1 MQTTL
6 LAIAIAIIM
15 AVAAALAGP
24 FFVDWNEYRA
34 VFEREASRVAGAPV
48 TIRGAIDARIL
59 PTPSVTLREIA
70 IAGANG
76 ETRIEARELG
86 MELSLG
92 ALARGEWRADDLRLA
107 GGQLQLGLD
116 PQGRI
121 DWSGSLPAV
130 SIDRLAIAD
139 TRVVLTDAASGT
151 RIVLEQLW
159 FNGEFRSLAGPIKGE
174 GAFVT
179 NDERYGYRLG
189 LSRSAD
195 ANTWRLRLALDGS
208 NRPIAFET
216 DGALRFEGNAP
227 RFEGAF
233 SLAQLSGVA
242 LANGRAVASE
252 PWRAAGRVKASVESA
267 QFEQLELSYSAE
279 DRLTK
284 LGGSAEWNFGANPQ
298 MKAALSARQLD
309 VGRLI
314 ALPEAS
320 RRTPAM
326 ALKAL
331 NDQFAGVLRP
341 TMPLALSLSV
351 DALTLA
357 GGNLL
362 AFRGDARSAPD
373 GGWSI
378 DALEFRA
385 PGFAQIRAGGQLTR
399 TPEGIGFSGPVSI
412 EATEPKAFAA
422 WLEGRT
428 APTGTAIGALRASG
442 DLTFGAGRIGIERL
456 KAELDRKEIAGRLVY
471 ASGAT
476 DGPRLEAVL
485 KAADLDID
493 GAVAL
498 AQAAL
503 PDLKF
508 DMPRHIA
515 LTLDAGRAQFAG
527 VEARDA
533 KVKLTIDPRGL
544 NLEQLAIAD
553 LGGARVD
560 AKASVQ
566 EPWTAPRGS
575 ATLDLEG
582 NSLDGVTAV
591 LDRFAPPWAESF
603 RAAAP
608 RLVPAK
614 LRATLTLTRPQA
626 ASNEQVA
633 AVMRIDGKAA
643 ALRIAASA
651 DAAGDPAV
659 PSQGD
664 LRAEVK
670 LDADDGA
677 EIIKLTAAEGVFS
690 LAKGPAGLRV
700 TATGKGQDLRVEGR
714 LTAGGFEGAVRG
726 NLRAF
731 AEDGIAGSAD
741 VNLAAADAVI
751 LQQALGRT
759 GQSTPLT
766 LRARLNVTPRQIAL
780 TNVIGLI
787 AGSNVNGRFAFPMQ
801 LPLKVDG
808 RIETEAI
815 DVAALLRTLS
825 GAPAATSGS
834 GVKNTPG
841 WSAEPFDRGLLGR
854 FGGQIAVQA
863 AKASIMPNLEA
874 QQLRALL
881 RFSDTGMTA
890 EEIRGSL
897 AGGRLEG
904 QIALHHGLDGLS
916 ADMRLKLTAAD
927 LATML
932 PAQPRAPVTGRVNV
946 QFEAKGSGRSMA
958 SLLGAL
964 DGSGIL
970 SAEGVALARL
980 DPRAFESVI
989 RATDGVLAIEAAK
1002 IKDIVEPAL
1011 DAGRLGIPTV
1021 EAPLSIGGGQVRM
1034 PAIRVKGERAD
1045 VGASGSVDLLQSTLD
1060 ARLTL
1065 LGPEAEG
1072 VLGSGRPEIFVG
1084 LKGPLASPTRSL
1096 DLSALVGWLTLRSVD
1111 IHAKRLE
1118 SAEAERRAAATAP
1131 APQVNPL
1138 VRPGPATAPSATA
1151 PANPPSAGEEAPPAS
1166 TTLPSARRPTTNDPS
1181 LPQPSGAARVTPD
1194 SVAPSPSPRRPAVTS
1209 SSQEAAPAL
1218 PPPIDI
1224 KPAPAPAPAQR
1235 RPAARQPGDADLRP
1249 APPSPNSSI
1258 PAFIERL
1265 FGSQR

>member
-6 LAIAIAIIM
+6 LAIAFAIIL

-48 TIRGAIDARIL
+48 TIRGPIDARIL

-70 IAGANG
+70 IAGADG
-76 ETRIEARELG
+76 EKRIEARELG

-92 ALARGEWRADDLRLA
+92 ALARGEWRADDLRLV
-107 GGQLQLGLD
+107 GGQFEFGLD

-121 DWSGSLPAV
+121 DWSGALPAL

-139 TRVVLTDAASGT
+139 TRAVLIDAASGT

-159 FNGEFRSLAGPIKGE
+159 FNGEFRSLAGPIRGE
-174 GAFVT
+174 GAFIS

-208 NRPIAFET
+208 SRPIAFET
-216 DGALRFEGNAP
+216 DGALRFEGHAP
-227 RFEGAF
+227 RYEGAF

-242 LANGRAVASE
+242 LANGRAIASE
-252 PWRAAGRVKASVESA
+252 PWRAAGRIKASAESA

-284 LGGSAEWNFGANPQ
+284 LSGSAEWGFGTNPRL
-298 MKAALSARQLD
+298 KAALSARQLD
-309 VGRLI
+309 IGRLI

-326 ALKAL
+326 ALRAL
-331 NDQFAGVLRP
+331 SDQFEGVLRP
-341 TMPLALSLSV
+341 TMPLNLILSV
-351 DALTLA
+351 DTLALA

-362 AFRGDARSAPD
+362 AFRSEVRSTVD
-373 GGWSI
+373 GWTVESL
-378 DALEFRA
+378 DFRA
-385 PGFAQIRAGGQLTR
+385 PGFAQIRASGRFTHGSGSL
-399 TPEGIGFSGPVSI
+399 GFSGPVAI

-428 APTGTAIGALRASG
+428 GTAGPAIGALRASG
-442 DLTFGAGRIGIERL
+442 DLTLRAGHIGVERL

-471 ASGAT
+471 VTGLSAE
-476 DGPRLEAVL
+476 PRLEAEL
-485 KAADLDID
+485 MAADLDID

-503 PDLKF
+503 PDLQL

-515 LTLDAGRAQFAG
+515 LTAAIDRARIAG

-533 KVKLTIDPRGL
+533 KVKLTLDPRAL
-544 NLEQLAIAD
+544 SIKQLAIAD
-553 LGGARVD
+553 LGGA
-560 AKASVQ
+560 SVNATANLQ

-575 ATLDLEG
+575 AALDLEG
-582 NSLDGVTAV
+582 NSLDGVLTV
-591 LDRFAPPWAESF
+591 LDRFAPQWAEPV

-626 ASNEQVA
+626 ASSEHVA
-633 AVMRIDGKAA
+633 AVMRLAGKAGP
-643 ALRIAASA
+643 LRVAASA

-659 PSQGD
+659 LAQGD

-670 LDADDGA
+670 LDADDGT
-677 EIIKLTAAEGVFS
+677 EFIKLTPADGVFS
-690 LAKGPAGLRV
+690 LSKGPAALRL
-700 TATGKGQDLRVEGR
+700 TATGKGQDLRLEGR
-714 LTAGGFEGAVRG
+714 LTAAGLEAALRG

-731 AEDGIAGSAD
+731 AEDGVSGSAD
-741 VNLAAADAVI
+741 LNLAAADVVM
-751 LQQALGRT
+751 LQQAVGRSA
-759 GQSTPLT
+759 QSTPLT
-766 LRARLNVTPRQIAL
+766 LRARVNVTPRQIAF
-780 TNVIGLI
+780 TNVNGLV
-787 AGSNVNGRFAFPMQ
+787 AGANVNGRLAFPLQ

-808 RIETEAI
+808 RIEAEAI
-815 DVAALLRTLS
+815 DVAALLGTLS
-825 GAPAATSGS
+825 GAP
-834 GVKNTPG
+834 VHEPTPAG
-841 WSAEPFDRGLLGR
+841 KKPPEWSAEPFDRGLLGR
-854 FGGQIAVQA
+854 FGGQIAVRA
-863 AKASIMPNLEA
+863 ARASFTPNLEGR
-874 QQLRALL
+874 QLQASL

-890 EEIRGSL
+890 EDIQGSL

-904 QIALHHGLDGLS
+904 QIALNQGLDGLS
-916 ADMRLKLTAAD
+916 ADLRLKLTAAD
-927 LATML
+927 ISALL
-932 PAQPRAPVTGRVNV
+932 PAQPRAPVSGRASVK
-946 QFEAKGSGRSMA
+946 FDAKGSGRSMA

-964 DGSGIL
+964 EGSGLL
-970 SAEGVALARL
+970 SAEGVALAGL

-1002 IKDIVEPAL
+1002 VRDIVEPGL
-1011 DAGRLGIPTV
+1011 DSGRLRIPSV
-1021 EAPLSIGGGQVRM
+1021 EAPFAISGGQIRL
-1034 PAIRVKGERAD
+1034 PTIRVKGERAD
-1045 VGASGSVDLLQSTLD
+1045 LGVSGSVDLTQSTLD

-1065 LGPEAEG
+1065 LGPDTEG
-1072 VLGSGRPEIFVG
+1072 VVGSGRPEIFIG
-1084 LKGPLASPTRSL
+1084 LKGPVANPTRAL

-1131 APQVNPL
+1131 APQTNP
-1138 VRPGPATAPSATA
+1138 VARPTPATAPATSPLATA
-1151 PANPPSAGEEAPPAS
+1151 PANPPGSGEETASPGSTALPP
-1166 TTLPSARRPTTNDPS
+1166 ARRP
-1181 LPQPSGAARVTPD
+1181 
-1194 SVAPSPSPRRPAVTS
+1194 APSN

-1218 PPPIDI
+1218 PPPIEI
-1224 KPAPAPAPAQR
+1224 KPIPAPAPR
-1235 RPAARQPGDADLRP
+1235 RPAARQPGEAELRP
-1249 APPSPNSSI
+1249 APPPPNSSI